1 MKSSLYIKDNENM
14 HKSSKSFFAPEQKT
28 PYRVAN
34 ILKELNKT
42 YIYLQPQHL
51 FPQISGPDSFS

>member
-42 YIYLQPQHL
+42 YIYL
-51 FPQISGPDSFS
+51 